1 MEQLKPLEQLEQL
14 EFVLGKEQ
22 VMTNANVIQNE
33 IQYELPG
40 IINPKLEK
48 WRIEITRDRFC
59 DNPRNDCDCLIG
71 KFL

>member
-1 MEQLKPLEQLEQL
+1 
-14 EFVLGKEQ
+14 
-22 VMTNANVIQNE
+22 MTNANE

-40 IINPKLEK
+40 VINPKLEN

-71 KFL
+71 KFFVKNSCKYVENELTEIGDFFRLVVW